1 MLGYVHLTA
10 GRPVLERRAAAGMT
24 YWALEGDLDGGL
36 FPGRRLR
43 RWIGRLERCGVSH
56 AALPPGREGD
66 FAPLRPVLPDG
77 LRLALL
83 PQLLD
88 ALAPAGDTALLLA
101 DCADSRAL
109 LAAQILARR
118 FRRLRLETGAGQEAL
133 ERQLLR
139 QLGLTTGGG
148 AAAVTVTFGPPP
160 REGLP
165 LYLTP
170 DCALRQ
176 EVRYAWPD
184 PSQAP
189 PPEGL
194 LSLLHRACRL
204 PEICVKSVETLD
216 RSRENHYNAT

>member
-56 AALPPGREGD
+56 AALPPGREGN

-109 LAAQILARR
+109 LAAQVLARR
-118 FRRLRLETGAGQEAL
+118 FRHLRLETGAGQEAL

-148 AAAVTVTFGPPP
+148 SAAVTVTFGPPP

-170 DCALRQ
+170 VYQILKCYLIYHATNGIIQLFPQDKCHTAFLPWAVLCSFIQ
-176 EVRYAWPD
+176 TV
-184 PSQAP
+184 
-189 PPEGL
+189 
-194 LSLLHRACRL
+194 HR
-204 PEICVKSVETLD
+204 T
-216 RSRENHYNAT
+216 

>member
-56 AALPPGREGD
+56 AALPPGREGN

-101 DCADSRAL
+101 DCADSRAFVVHR
-109 LAAQILARR
+109 AAPPDFHSADAAVGNFVVDFSAERRMRPAVARR
-118 FRRLRLETGAGQEAL
+118 YYVEVRENG
-133 ERQLLR
+133 
-139 QLGLTTGGG
+139 
-148 AAAVTVTFGPPP
+148 
-160 REGLP
+160 EGLSFAE
-165 LYLTP
+165 
-170 DCALRQ
+170 DHFADIVVVI
-176 EVRYAWPD
+176 VRF
-184 PSQAP
+184 
-189 PPEGL
+189 
-194 LSLLHRACRL
+194 
-204 PEICVKSVETLD
+204 KS
-216 RSRENHYNAT
+216 HF

>member
-101 DCADSRAL
+101 GGFAVAG
-109 LAAQILARR
+109 AAVSLARIR
-118 FRRLRLETGAGQEAL
+118 
-133 ERQLLR
+133 
-139 QLGLTTGGG
+139 
-148 AAAVTVTFGPPP
+148 
-160 REGLP
+160 LP
-165 LYLTP
+165 L
-170 DCALRQ
+170 
-176 EVRYAWPD
+176 
-184 PSQAP
+184 
-189 PPEGL
+189 PEGL
-194 LSLLHRACRL
+194 KRIKN
-204 PEICVKSVETLD
+204 EK
-216 RSRENHYNAT
+216 

>member
-88 ALAPAGDTALLLA
+88 ALAPPGTRPCCWRTAPTAGPCWRPRSWPGASGT
-101 DCADSRAL
+101 CGW
-109 LAAQILARR
+109 RR
-118 FRRLRLETGAGQEAL
+118 GRGRRPWSGSCCGSW
-133 ERQLLR
+133 
-139 QLGLTTGGG
+139 G
-148 AAAVTVTFGPPP
+148 
-160 REGLP
+160 
-165 LYLTP
+165 
-170 DCALRQ
+170 
-176 EVRYAWPD
+176 
-184 PSQAP
+184 
-189 PPEGL
+189 
-194 LSLLHRACRL
+194 
-204 PEICVKSVETLD
+204 
-216 RSRENHYNAT
+216 

>member
-10 GRPVLERRAAAGMT
+10 GHPVLERRAAADMT

-43 RWIGRLERCGVSH
+43 RWMGRLERCGVSH

-101 DCADSRAL
+101 DRADSRTLCAARV
-109 LAAQILARR
+109 LA
-118 FRRLRLETGAGQEAL
+118 
-133 ERQLLR
+133 
-139 QLGLTTGGG
+139 
-148 AAAVTVTFGPPP
+148 
-160 REGLP
+160 
-165 LYLTP
+165 
-170 DCALRQ
+170 
-176 EVRYAWPD
+176 
-184 PSQAP
+184 
-189 PPEGL
+189 
-194 LSLLHRACRL
+194 
-204 PEICVKSVETLD
+204 
-216 RSRENHYNAT
+216 

>member
-10 GRPVLERRAAAGMT
+10 GHPVLERRAAAGMT

-109 LAAQILARR
+109 LAAQVLARR
-118 FRRLRLETGAGQEAL
+118 FRHLRLETGAEQEAL

-148 AAAVTVTFGPPP
+148 PAAVTVTFGPPP

-165 LYLTP
+165 PVP
-170 DCALRQ
+170 DPRLRPAPGGTVRLAGPVPGPAAGGASVPAAPGLPPAGDLRQ
-176 EVRYAWPD
+176 IRGNP
-184 PSQAP
+184 
-189 PPEGL
+189 
-194 LSLLHRACRL
+194 
-204 PEICVKSVETLD
+204 
-216 RSRENHYNAT
+216 

>member
-24 YWALEGDLDGGL
+24 YWAWRGPGRSL

-43 RWIGRLERCGVSH
+43 RWMGRLERCGVSH
-56 AALPPGREGD
+56 AALPPAGRGIL
-66 FAPLRPVLPDG
+66 PLCVRFCRTDCGWRCCRSCWTPWPRRG
-77 LRLALL
+77 H
-83 PQLLD
+83 
-88 ALAPAGDTALLLA
+88 GLLLA
-101 DCADSRAL
+101 DCADSRAAGGL
-109 LAAQILARR
+109 PYP
-118 FRRLRLETGAGQEAL
+118 TGASGTCGW
-133 ERQLLR
+133 RR
-139 QLGLTTGGG
+139 GRGRRPG
-148 AAAVTVTFGPPP
+148 AAAAAAAGADYRRRPRRRHRDLRPPP

-194 LSLLHRACRL
+194 LSLLHQACRL

-216 RSRENHYNAT
+216 IDS

>member
-1 MLGYVHLTA
+1 
-10 GRPVLERRAAAGMT
+10 MT
-24 YWALEGDLDGGL
+24 
-36 FPGRRLR
+36 P
-43 RWIGRLERCGVSH
+43 
-56 AALPPGREGD
+56 AALPPGRGRD
-66 FAPLRPVLPDG
+66 YAAQRPDQPDG

-83 PQLLD
+83 PQLLA

-109 LAAQILARR
+109 LAAQDLARR
-118 FRRLRLETGAGQEAL
+118 YRHLRQETGAEQEAV

-139 QLGLTTGGG
+139 QLGRTTGGG
-148 AAAVTVTFGPPP
+148 PAAVTVSCGPPP

-184 PSQAP
+184 PPQAP

-216 RSRENHYNAT
+216 RRRENLYNAT

>member
-1 MLGYVHLTA
+1 MVRDGYWDPSKPEKIQQLMKIVDHGVDELYGSTLGIVGL
-10 GRPVLERRAAAGMT
+10 GRNGLGIATRAMAFGMNV
-24 YWALEGDLDGGL
+24 
-36 FPGRRLR
+36 
-43 RWIGRLERCGVSH
+43 IGYD
-56 AALPPGREGD
+56 P
-66 FAPLRPVLPDG
+66 FAN
-77 LRLALL
+77 
-83 PQLLD
+83 
-88 ALAPAGDTALLLA
+88 
-101 DCADSRAL
+101 
-109 LAAQILARR
+109 
-118 FRRLRLETGAGQEAL
+118 QEAL

-148 AAAVTVTFGPPP
+148 SAAVTVTFGPPP

-184 PSQAP
+184 PSQTP

-216 RSRENHYNAT
+216 IGP

>member
-43 RWIGRLERCGVSH
+43 RWMGRLERCGVSH

-77 LRLALL
+77 LRLTLL

-109 LAAQILARR
+109 LAAQALARR
-118 FRRLRLETGAGQEAL
+118 FRHLRLETGAGQEAL

-148 AAAVTVTFGPPP
+148 AAAPGGPAPVPDPRLRPAPGGTVRLAGPVPDP
-160 REGLP
+160 AAGGASVPAAPGLP
-165 LYLTP
+165 P
-170 DCALRQ
+170 AGDLRQ
-176 EVRYAWPD
+176 IR
-184 PSQAP
+184 
-189 PPEGL
+189 G
-194 LSLLHRACRL
+194 
-204 PEICVKSVETLD
+204 
-216 RSRENHYNAT
+216 NA

>member
-56 AALPPGREGD
+56 AALPPGREGN

-88 ALAPAGDTALLLA
+88 ALAPAGDTALLL
-101 DCADSRAL
+101 
-109 LAAQILARR
+109 
-118 FRRLRLETGAGQEAL
+118 
-133 ERQLLR
+133 
-139 QLGLTTGGG
+139 
-148 AAAVTVTFGPPP
+148 
-160 REGLP
+160 
-165 LYLTP
+165 
-170 DCALRQ
+170 
-176 EVRYAWPD
+176 
-184 PSQAP
+184 
-189 PPEGL
+189 
-194 LSLLHRACRL
+194 SLIH
-204 PEICVKSVETLD
+204 I
-216 RSRENHYNAT
+216 

>member
-56 AALPPGREGD
+56 AALPPGREGN

-109 LAAQILARR
+109 LAAQVLARR
-118 FRRLRLETGAGQEAL
+118 LRHLRLEAGEGQEAL

-148 AAAVTVTFGPPP
+148 PAAVTVTFGPPP

-170 DCALRQ
+170 VCAR
-176 EVRYAWPD
+176 
-184 PSQAP
+184 
-189 PPEGL
+189 G
-194 LSLLHRACRL
+194 
-204 PEICVKSVETLD
+204 TLD
-216 RSRENHYNAT
+216 M

>member
-56 AALPPGREGD
+56 AALPPGREGN

-88 ALAPAGDTALLLA
+88 ALAPAGDTYME
-101 DCADSRAL
+101 D
-109 LAAQILARR
+109 
-118 FRRLRLETGAGQEAL
+118 L
-133 ERQLLR
+133 ERA
-139 QLGLTTGGG
+139 GGV
-148 AAAVTVTFGPPP
+148 AAVTVTFGPPP

-216 RSRENHYNAT
+216 RRRENLYNAT